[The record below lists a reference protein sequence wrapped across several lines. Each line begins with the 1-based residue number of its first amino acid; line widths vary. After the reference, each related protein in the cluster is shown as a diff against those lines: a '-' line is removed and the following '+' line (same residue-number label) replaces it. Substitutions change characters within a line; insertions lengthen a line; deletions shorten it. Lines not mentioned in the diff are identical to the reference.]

1 MQHQID
7 WDDLHILIA
16 VARAG
21 SLAGAATAL
30 GTHRSTVL
38 RRIDRLEA
46 RLGMRVFDRTPQG
59 LALTAAGERV
69 AARAE
74 RMADEVGEILQSADA
89 DHGRPVGNIRLA
101 VTFNLGFGLIPKI
114 IDRFRSAYPEITVEV
129 IGTLDG
135 YSTFHPDQFDIAL
148 RTLDGE
154 VADHAQMVGRRLGKL
169 PLAVYGS
176 KSYFAGRPAPRSPKG
191 LRQHKLLL
199 GCGALSNLAGLRW
212 FENGLKSDTVVY
224 RASSMLL
231 LLAAVREGLG
241 LACLPG
247 YLCERD
253 SKIVRAFEVPKEHCA
268 DLWVLRHAHSRD
280 NARLR
285 VFADFLATEL
295 RQYLLAPPPNA

>member
-1 MQHQID
+1 MQHPID
-7 WDDLHILIA
+7 WDDLHTLIA

-21 SLAGAATAL
+21 SLAAAATAL

-38 RRIDRLEA
+38 RRVDRLEA
-46 RLGMRVFDRTPQG
+46 RLRMRVFDRTPQG

-69 AARAE
+69 AAQVE
-74 RMADEVGEILQSADA
+74 RMADAVDEVLQSADA

-101 VTFNLGFGLIPKI
+101 ATFNLGFGLLPRA
-114 IDRFRSAYPEITVEV
+114 IDRFRKAYPEITVEV

-135 YSTFHPDQFDIAL
+135 YSPIHPDQFDIAL
-148 RTLDGE
+148 RTLEGD
-154 VADHAQMVGRRLGKL
+154 VANHEQMVGRRLGKL

-176 KSYFAGRPAPRSPKG
+176 KSYFVDKPIPRSLKG
-191 LRQHKLLL
+191 LRQHALLL
-199 GCGALSNLAGLRW
+199 GCGGLSDLSGLRW
-212 FENGLKSDTVVY
+212 FGESPKSNTVVY

-241 LACLPG
+241 LACLPC
-247 YLCERD
+247 YLCESD
-253 SKIVRAFEVPKEHCA
+253 KKLVRAFDVPKDHCA

-285 VFADFLATEL
+285 VFADFLAIEL
-295 RQYLLAPPPNA
+295 RQYLSAAQPNA